1 MKTNKIKDERIIQLN
16 NKIQSE
22 AFILVI
28 AILALSIF
36 IKAYMLDM
44 GVREYLTEMIVMI
57 VSIVYLSIR
66 GAMVGYSSM
75 DNLYFGKKFKVI
87 STLLLAVLITIFNGI
102 RNYTMY
108 GEKYTGILDV
118 HFLAVIGITFISSLI
133 FVTLILGAV
142 YSIEKIGQKRLEKQ
156 FNNDDV
162 RARRNRPLRV
172 Q

>member
-1 MKTNKIKDERIIQLN
+1 MKTNKIKDERIVQLN

-22 AFILVI
+22 AFILII

-87 STLLLAVLITIFNGI
+87 SALLLAVLIAVFNGI
-102 RNYTMY
+102 RNYAMY

-118 HFLAVIGITFISSLI
+118 HFLAVIGVTFISSLI

-156 FNNDDV
+156 FNNDEE
-162 RARRNRPLRV
+162 
-172 Q
+172 

>member
-75 DNLYFGKKFKVI
+75 DNLYFGKKFKAI
-87 STLLLAVLITIFNGI
+87 STLLLAVLITVFNGI

-118 HFLAVIGITFISSLI
+118 HFLAVIGVTFISSLI

-156 FNNDDV
+156 FDNDEE
-162 RARRNRPLRV
+162 
-172 Q
+172 

>member
-44 GVREYLTEMIVMI
+44 GVQEYLTEMIVMI

-156 FNNDDV
+156 FDNDKE
-162 RARRNRPLRV
+162 
-172 Q
+172 

>member
-133 FVTLILGAV
+133 FVTLILGTV

-156 FNNDDV
+156 FDNDEE
-162 RARRNRPLRV
+162 
-172 Q
+172 

>member
-44 GVREYLTEMIVMI
+44 GVQEYLTEMIVMI

-133 FVTLILGAV
+133 FVTLILGAL

-156 FNNDDV
+156 FDNDEE
-162 RARRNRPLRV
+162 
-172 Q
+172 

>member
-1 MKTNKIKDERIIQLN
+1 MKTNKIKDERIVQLN

-22 AFILVI
+22 AFILII

-75 DNLYFGKKFKVI
+75 DNLYFGKNFKVI
-87 STLLLAVLITIFNGI
+87 SALLLAVLITVFNGI

-118 HFLAVIGITFISSLI
+118 QFLAVIGVTFISSLI

-156 FNNDDV
+156 FNNDEE
-162 RARRNRPLRV
+162 
-172 Q
+172 

>member
-36 IKAYMLDM
+36 IKAYMLDI

-156 FNNDDV
+156 FDNDEE
-162 RARRNRPLRV
+162 
-172 Q
+172 

>member
-1 MKTNKIKDERIIQLN
+1 MKTNKIKDEHIIQLN
-16 NKIQSE
+16 NEIQSE
-22 AFILVI
+22 TFILII

-44 GVREYLTEMIVMI
+44 GVQEFLTEMI

-66 GAMVGYSSM
+66 GAMVGYSSL

-87 STLLLAVLITIFNGI
+87 SILLLAILITIFNGI
-102 RNYTMY
+102 RNYIMY
-108 GEKYTGILDV
+108 GVNYTGILDV
-118 HFLAVIGITFISSLI
+118 HFLAVMGITFISSLV

-156 FNNDDV
+156 FDNDEE
-162 RARRNRPLRV
+162 
-172 Q
+172 

>member
-1 MKTNKIKDERIIQLN
+1 MKTNKIKDERIVQLN

-22 AFILVI
+22 AFILII

-75 DNLYFGKKFKVI
+75 DNLYFWEKFKVI
-87 STLLLAVLITIFNGI
+87 SALLLAVLITVFNGI

-118 HFLAVIGITFISSLI
+118 HFLAVIGVTFISSLI

-156 FNNDDV
+156 FNNDKE
-162 RARRNRPLRV
+162 
-172 Q
+172 

>member
-87 STLLLAVLITIFNGI
+87 STLLLAVLIIIFNGI

-156 FNNDDV
+156 FDNDEE
-162 RARRNRPLRV
+162 
-172 Q
+172 

>member
-75 DNLYFGKKFKVI
+75 DNLYFGKNFKVI

-156 FNNDDV
+156 FDNDEE
-162 RARRNRPLRV
+162 
-172 Q
+172 

>member
-87 STLLLAVLITIFNGI
+87 STLLLAVMITIFNGI

-156 FNNDDV
+156 FDNDEE
-162 RARRNRPLRV
+162 
-172 Q
+172 

>member
-1 MKTNKIKDERIIQLN
+1 MKTNKIKDERIVQLN

-44 GVREYLTEMIVMI
+44 GVQEYLTEMIVMI

-156 FNNDDV
+156 FDNDEE
-162 RARRNRPLRV
+162 
-172 Q
+172 

>member
-22 AFILVI
+22 AFILII

-118 HFLAVIGITFISSLI
+118 HFLAVIGVTFISSLI

-156 FNNDDV
+156 FNNDEE
-162 RARRNRPLRV
+162 
-172 Q
+172 

>member
-118 HFLAVIGITFISSLI
+118 HFLAVIGVTFISSLI

-156 FNNDDV
+156 INNDEE
-162 RARRNRPLRV
+162 
-172 Q
+172 

>member
-44 GVREYLTEMIVMI
+44 GVQEYLTEMIVMI

-66 GAMVGYSSM
+66 SAMVGYSSM

-156 FNNDDV
+156 FDNDEE
-162 RARRNRPLRV
+162 
-172 Q
+172 

>member
-44 GVREYLTEMIVMI
+44 GVQEYLTEMIVMI

-118 HFLAVIGITFISSLI
+118 HFLAVIGITFI
-133 FVTLILGAV
+133 LGAV

-156 FNNDDV
+156 FDNDEE
-162 RARRNRPLRV
+162 
-172 Q
+172 

>member
-1 MKTNKIKDERIIQLN
+1 MKTNKIKDERIVQLN

-22 AFILVI
+22 AFILII

-75 DNLYFGKKFKVI
+75 DNLYFGEKFKVI
-87 STLLLAVLITIFNGI
+87 SALLLAVLITVFNGI

-118 HFLAVIGITFISSLI
+118 HFLAVIGVTFISSLI

-156 FNNDDV
+156 FNNDKE
-162 RARRNRPLRV
+162 
-172 Q
+172 

>member
-133 FVTLILGAV
+133 FVTLILEAV

-156 FNNDDV
+156 FDNDEE
-162 RARRNRPLRV
+162 
-172 Q
+172 

>member
-44 GVREYLTEMIVMI
+44 GVREYLTKMIVMI

-118 HFLAVIGITFISSLI
+118 HFLAVIGVTFISSLI

-156 FNNDDV
+156 FNNDEE
-162 RARRNRPLRV
+162 
-172 Q
+172 